1 MTKSV
6 DLFIKS
12 YSGDYWLL
20 EIALQTIKKNLT
32 GYQNIVLLIP
42 EKDRNVFDTR
52 SMPDRTHIFYVE
64 DSGSGWLKQQVYKL
78 KAHEYC
84 NADYIA
90 YSDSDA
96 FVLKPFDLRD
106 LIKDG
111 KPEILHTD
119 WNLVADAIVWKEPTE
134 SVLKDTV
141 PFETMRRLGLCYHR
155 STLENLNKFEP
166 NLETIIMN
174 STRFSEFNL
183 LGAYANK
190 FEKEKYTWT
199 DTANWQYVPP
209 RFAQVWSH
217 SSKKPGASETHHIEY
232 IRLLETIMEAFNCP
246 VPKM

>member
-1 MTKSV
+1 MATV

-32 GYQNIVLLIP
+32 GYKNIVLLIP
-42 EKDRNVFDTR
+42 ARDKDKFDTR
-52 SMPDRTHIFYVE
+52 DLPDRTLIFYVE
-64 DSGSGWLKQQVYKL
+64 DEGSGWLRQQVYKL
-78 KAHEYC
+78 KAHEYST
-84 NADYIA
+84 ADFIA

-96 FVLKPFDLRD
+96 FVSKPLDLQT
-106 LIKDG
+106 LINDG

-119 WNLVADAIVWKEPTE
+119 WSLVADAIVWKEPTE
-134 SVLKDTV
+134 KVLGEPV

-166 NLETIIMN
+166 NLEAIIMN
-174 STRFSEFNL
+174 SSRFSEFNL

-199 DTANWQYVPP
+199 DTANWEYVPP
-209 RFAQVWSH
+209 HFAQVWSH
-217 SSKKPGASETHHIEY
+217 SSKKAGASETHHLEY
-232 IRLLETIMEAFNCP
+232 IRLLETIMGAFNCP
-246 VPKM
+246 VPKP